1 MPSETLIRDW
11 LIERVAEYLERSP
24 ADIDPSAML
33 AEYGMDSVY
42 AISLCGDIEAEYD
55 LDVEPTLAWTHPTI
69 HAIAAHLGERVGD
82 RVPPDQPTPT
92 DLLRSPDQPTPTDL
106 LRSPDQPTPTD
117 LLRSPDQPTPT
128 DLPALPDRPTP
139 A

>member
-11 LIERVAEYLERSP
+11 LTQRVAEYLERSP

-42 AISLCGDIEAEYD
+42 AMSLCGDIEAEYD

-69 HAIAAHLGERVGD
+69 DALAAHLTERVGD
-82 RVPPDQPTPT
+82 RPTP
-92 DLLRSPDQPTPTDL
+92 DPVFPN
-106 LRSPDQPTPTD
+106 
-117 LLRSPDQPTPT
+117 QPTPT
-128 DLPALPDRPTP
+128 DLPAFPGQPTP
-139 A
+139 TDLPV

>member
-11 LIERVAEYLERSP
+11 LTQRVAEYLERSP

-42 AISLCGDIEAEYD
+42 AMSLCGDIEAEYD

-69 HAIAAHLGERVGD
+69 DALAAHLTERVGD
-82 RVPPDQPTPT
+82 RPAPDPVLPDQPTPT
-92 DLLRSPDQPTPTDL
+92 GLPAFPDQ
-106 LRSPDQPTPTD
+106 S
-117 LLRSPDQPTPT
+117 
-128 DLPALPDRPTP
+128 ALPDRPTP
-139 A
+139 TGLPAPTGFSAPTDLPA

>member
-11 LIERVAEYLERSP
+11 LTQRVAEYLERPP

-69 HAIAAHLGERVGD
+69 DAIAAHLGERVGD
-82 RVPPDQPTPT
+82 RPAPDAVLPDQPTPT
-92 DLLRSPDQPTPTDL
+92 DLRVL
-106 LRSPDQPTPTD
+106 
-117 LLRSPDQPTPT
+117 PDQPTPT
-128 DLPALPDRPTP
+128 DLPA
-139 A
+139 